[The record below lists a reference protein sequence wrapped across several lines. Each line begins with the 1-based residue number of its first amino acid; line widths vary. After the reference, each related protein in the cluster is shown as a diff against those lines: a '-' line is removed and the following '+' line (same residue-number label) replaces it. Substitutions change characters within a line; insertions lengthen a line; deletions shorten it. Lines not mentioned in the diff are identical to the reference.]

1 MQFYSISPYEFAE
14 NPFSLIGKS
23 WMLVA
28 SANPSGEKCGKDY
41 NMMTAS
47 WGGVGILWGKP
58 VAFVFIRPQRHT
70 FSFTEANK
78 TLALSFFDE
87 EYRSAL
93 SFCGKYSGREYD
105 KAKECS
111 LTPVFDTDEE
121 ERSVWFDEARLVV
134 KTKKL
139 YSQPLDGSF
148 ALSDTVR
155 SCYPDGDYHK
165 MYVCEIEEILEKR

>member
-1 MQFYSISPYEFAE
+1 MPLHSVNPFEFAG

-70 FSFTEANK
+70 ASFAEANEK
-78 TLALSFFDE
+78 LTLSFFDE
-87 EYRSAL
+87 KYRGAL
-93 SFCGKYSGREYD
+93 SFCGKYSGRDCD

-111 LTPVFDTDEE
+111 LTPVFDAGEGG
-121 ERSVWFDEARLVV
+121 RSVWFDEARLVI

-139 YSQPLDGSF
+139 YAQPLEERF
-148 ALSDTVR
+148 ALSDAVT
-155 SCYPDGDYHK
+155 SCYPAGDYHI
-165 MYVCEIEEILEKR
+165 MYVCEIEEILEKQ